1 MATLEVRGLSTSFF
15 VKRGELHALQD
26 ISFSVERGQTLAIVG
41 ESGCGKSLTALSMM
55 RLVPEPP
62 GRIVAGSVKVDG
74 LDLLLLPA
82 HEMERVRGDRIAMIF
97 QEPMTSLNPVMK
109 VGDQVAETLL
119 LHREMSTAAARCR
132 TLELLDLVRI
142 SDPHLRID
150 EYPHRL
156 SGGMRQRVMIAMA
169 LALEPKVLIADE
181 PTTALD
187 VTIQAQILDLLQSMQ
202 RQLGI
207 ALVLITHD
215 LGVVARM
222 ADRVLVMY
230 AGRTIEEADAATL
243 FAHPRHPYTIGLFGS
258 MPGQGR
264 RKSRLKEIPGMV
276 PALHERPAGCAFAP
290 RCGLVQPAC
299 RAWVPTLVGADGA
312 HAVACRVVT
321 GGAAAAGQPHPDP
334 GHLVALM
341 PLPSLHSTV
350 SDQTSINCT
359 P

>member
-1 MATLEVRGLSTSFF
+1 MAVQEVEDLRTSFF
-15 VKRGELHALQD
+15 VKRGELQALQGV
-26 ISFSVERGQTLAIVG
+26 SFSVERGQTLAIVG

-62 GRIVAGSVKVDG
+62 GRIVGGSVRVG
-74 LDLLLLPA
+74 GIDLLKLPA
-82 HEMERVRGDRIAMIF
+82 RDMERIRGDRIAMIF
-97 QEPMTSLNPVMK
+97 QEPMTSLNPVMT
-109 VGDQVAETLL
+109 VGDQIAETLL
-119 LHREMSTAAARCR
+119 LHRGLGAAAARAR

-142 SDPHLRID
+142 SDPASRID

-169 LALEPKVLIADE
+169 LALEPEVLIADE

-187 VTIQAQILDLLQSMQ
+187 VTIQAQILDLLQAMQ

-230 AGRTIEEADAATL
+230 SGRSIEEADSAAF
-243 FAHPRHPYTIGLFGS
+243 FAAPRHPYTLGLFGS
-258 MPGQGR
+258 MPGPGR

-276 PALHERPAGCAFAP
+276 PPLHTRQSGCAFAP
-290 RCGLVQPAC
+290 RCEFVIDRCRSDTPALVE
-299 RAWVPTLVGADGA
+299 REGG
-312 HAVACRVVT
+312 HSVACHVV
-321 GGAAAAGQPHPDP
+321 AAA
-334 GHLVALM
+334 
-341 PLPSLHSTV
+341 
-350 SDQTSINCT
+350 
-359 P
+359 

>member
-1 MATLEVRGLSTSFF
+1 MPVLEVRDLRTSFF
-15 VKRGELHALQD
+15 VKRGELKALEG
-26 ISFSVERGQTLAIVG
+26 ISFSVEQGRTLAIVG

-62 GRIVAGSVKVDG
+62 GRIVGGSVLVDG
-74 LDLLLLPA
+74 VDLLALPLVD
-82 HEMERVRGDRIAMIF
+82 MERIRGDRIAMIF
-97 QEPMTSLNPVMK
+97 QEPMTSLNPVMT
-109 VGDQVAETLL
+109 VGDQIAETLL
-119 LHREMSTAAARCR
+119 LHRNMSTGAARRR

-142 SDPHLRID
+142 SDPQRRID

-169 LALEPKVLIADE
+169 LALEPRVLIADE

-207 ALVLITHD
+207 AMVLITHD

-230 AGRTIEEADAATL
+230 AGRTIEEADSETL
-243 FAHPRHPYTIGLFGS
+243 FGNPMHPYTVGLFGS
-258 MPGQGR
+258 MPGAGG

-276 PALHERPAGCAFAP
+276 PPLHDRPPGCAFAP
-290 RCGLVQPAC
+290 RCEQARPSCRVQ
-299 RAWVPTLVGADGA
+299 VPISSAVGPN
-312 HAVACRVVT
+312 HAVACPVVAQ
-321 GGAAAAGQPHPDP
+321 GVDAATH
-334 GHLVALM
+334 
-341 PLPSLHSTV
+341 
-350 SDQTSINCT
+350 
-359 P
+359 